1 MTASSQAERV
11 CLEYVVVATG
21 ILLTGLFYVTV
32 SQLVTVTALLA
43 MLLLLQRYQ
52 KTDPP
57 NPDQRPHADDG
68 LWLTLLLPFSLLT
81 GGNSYFHG
89 DLYTLAEVVSSQT
102 LLLSFPFVFKFPS
115 RTINALSV
123 LWTTT
128 LLFTLTNIGVLWS
141 AGTSVLSAFVF
152 QHLTSSLWR
161 YSPRSFTLGELILV
175 CQATTTFLA
184 TAGSSI
190 ACRLVYGED
199 CMLNCS
205 SSAAF
210 LQAGL
215 FSLAVLVA
223 AVTNVAA
230 LRRPLGFYAAV
241 CLSAV
246 SLVYPLCWV
255 MVGAEPLGWLFLH
268 IFNTTVRAALMV
280 SWMVLTIAAVFFVSW
295 YTRTYADSSTIVRK
309 VFHGVVILVFIP
321 GVTLD
326 PDLMYLACGSVMG
339 VLVLLELVRA
349 LRMPPFGKDI
359 HQAFQMFLDEKDA
372 GAFVL
377 TPVYLFVGCATPLL
391 LFPDRFGS
399 SEKTLVLLSGT
410 VSLGIGDTVASVVG
424 SKLGTHRW
432 PGTKKTLEGTLA
444 SILAQ
449 FAFYF
454 PLLHILT
461 PNVWGLSTG
470 LLVLVLCLNA
480 YLEALTVQVDNL
492 AIPVFMYPMMISLYA
507 S

>member
-1 MTASSQAERV
+1 MTASIQAERV

-21 ILLTGLFYVTV
+21 IIMTAIFYATV
-32 SQLVTVTALLA
+32 SQLVTVAALVG
-43 MLLLLQRYQ
+43 MLLLLLRYQ
-52 KTDPP
+52 QTDPP
-57 NPDQRPHADDG
+57 NPDQRPHADGG

-81 GGNSYFHG
+81 GGNCYFHG
-89 DLYTLAEVVSSQT
+89 DLYTLAEVLSSQA
-102 LLLSFPFVFKFPS
+102 LLLSLAFVFKF
-115 RTINALSV
+115 TNLFVHVLSV
-123 LWTTT
+123 LWTAP
-128 LLFTLTNIGVLWS
+128 LLFTLSKIGVLWS
-141 AGTSVLSAFVF
+141 AGISVLSALIF
-152 QHLTSSLWR
+152 QHITSSLWN
-161 YSPRSFTLGELILV
+161 YSPKSFTLGELTLV
-175 CQATTTFLA
+175 CQASTTFLV

-199 CMLNCS
+199 CVLDCS

-230 LRRPLGFYAAV
+230 LRKPLGFYTAV
-241 CLSAV
+241 GLSTAF
-246 SLVYPLCWV
+246 LVYPLCWA
-255 MVGAEPLGWLFLH
+255 MVGAEPLSWLFSH
-268 IFNTTVRAALMV
+268 VFNTAIRAVLMA
-280 SWMVLTIAAVFFVSW
+280 SWMVLTVAAVLFVSW
-295 YTRTYADSSTIVRK
+295 YTRTYTDSSTIVRK

-349 LRMPPFGKDI
+349 LQIPPFGPSI
-359 HQAFQMFLDEKDA
+359 HQTFQMFLDEKDA

-424 SKLGTHRW
+424 SKFGRHRW
-432 PGTKKTLEGTLA
+432 PGTKKTLEGTIA
-444 SILAQ
+444 SIVAQ

-454 PLLHILT
+454 PLLYVLT
-461 PNVWGLSTG
+461 STVWVFDTV

-492 AIPVFMYPMMISLYA
+492 AIPVFMYPMMVALYA